1 MSLSPAMSP
10 LMPGPCGEE
19 QWEAEGLGAG
29 ESRDTWRA
37 ELLIPRP
44 GEDEVSWWSPRAPCW
59 PWESLKPSSRLLG
72 RRHRASH
79 VVDEETEAESHLS
92 LCDSECHQ
100 EVGPRRWGRAV
111 PGTGLSSK
119 APELTF
125 GFHELGGRLQV
136 PPGTGCV
143 SRKPGCCPRPP
154 VTAFSSLCRCK
165 WRPQEHTA
173 SHSA

>member
-1 MSLSPAMSP
+1 MGGRGS
-10 LMPGPCGEE
+10 GGRGVTRGE
-19 QWEAEGLGAG
+19 L
-29 ESRDTWRA
+29 
-37 ELLIPRP
+37 ELPIPRP

-59 PWESLKPSSRLLG
+59 AWESLKPSSRLPG

-111 PGTGLSSK
+111 PGTGLSPE

-125 GFHELGGRLQV
+125 GFHELGGGV
-136 PPGTGCV
+136 TGAPGHGVCEQEAGLLP
-143 SRKPGCCPRPP
+143 SPSCNHLFFPL
-154 VTAFSSLCRCK
+154 SL
-165 WRPQEHTA
+165 
-173 SHSA
+173 